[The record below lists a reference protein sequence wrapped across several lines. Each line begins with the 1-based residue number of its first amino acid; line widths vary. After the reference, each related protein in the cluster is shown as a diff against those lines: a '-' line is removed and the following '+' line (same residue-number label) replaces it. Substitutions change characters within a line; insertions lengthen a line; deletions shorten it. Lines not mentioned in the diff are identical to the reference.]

1 MIRWPPRTL
10 RISRN
15 PPDGDVIMAWGPRRA
30 TVSTM
35 SAAAT
40 RRAGW
45 LVTGAAGGVALIAL
59 AITAFADA
67 STGRSVVLVACL
79 VAAFA
84 VAGWR
89 AVRARADTTAIRG
102 VRSLRSWIAAF
113 AWAATTFSVLVALAA
128 PSSGPR
134 AALAGVLA
142 GCLLV
147 LVGRAGERMSSQV

>member
-1 MIRWPPRTL
+1 
-10 RISRN
+10 
-15 PPDGDVIMAWGPRRA
+15 
-30 TVSTM
+30 M
-35 SAAAT
+35 SAPAT

-45 LVTGAAGGVALIAL
+45 LVTGAAVAVAVVALVA
-59 AITAFADA
+59 TAFVDA
-67 STGRSVVLVACL
+67 STTRTVVLVVCL

-84 VAGWR
+84 VAAWR
-89 AVRARADTTAIRG
+89 AIRARGDTTEIRG

-142 GCLLV
+142 GCVLV